1 MEELKPR
8 GGTEP
13 AASATREPPVGAPPE
28 KPVIVYANKDKD
40 KIVTE
45 DSGEAAYIVN
55 VENPGEFA
63 ELLPAGKAAAR
74 QEERQAERQAEPA
87 PEAKA
92 GRRAEDK

>member
-13 AASATREPPVGAPPE
+13 APPPE

-45 DSGEAAYIVN
+45 ESGEAAYIVN

-74 QEERQAERQAEPA
+74 QEERQAARTEPA
-87 PEAKA
+87 EAKA
-92 GRRAEDK
+92 GRKSEDK